1 MYTREGPVSL
11 QKYRGAHER
20 LGGSPKQETVDM
32 TLDVSCTI
40 DDGIDPDVENKTRPP
55 TAFNMPSR
63 GPCRSDA
70 EPRYE
75 TKILCE
81 FLRAP
86 FRKRPTELRVARTHP
101 PSLGRPPRRTPP
113 MTHCVV
119 LSHRTIWW
127 EHIRSLPSLSQ
138 CRSAARPTRP
148 TSDALQ

>member
-81 FLRAP
+81 FPRAP
-86 FRKRPTELRVARTHP
+86 FRKRPTELRGDRQPALVTRDGLTLAHNENFFASR
-101 PSLGRPPRRTPP
+101 
-113 MTHCVV
+113 
-119 LSHRTIWW
+119 
-127 EHIRSLPSLSQ
+127 
-138 CRSAARPTRP
+138 RSASRVAT
-148 TSDALQ
+148 LN